1 MKKGLVMALLLT
13 AALSMTACVPFGN
26 RVPDRP
32 APEAEEEVVPDE
44 TEEEAEKEEEKET
57 PAANG
62 DTKDLAEIA
71 SQAVDASAT
80 TDADPVPMGQWAEMA
95 IYATEDS
102 AYHTVYVR
110 MTDVTTQTEDG
121 AKIQEMVDLH
131 NSVSYDFQQIDL
143 SQTELPSDVELCVVE
158 YEIAIPV
165 DFPAPE
171 YGISD
176 PSLMIS
182 ESNIGGG
189 GIPSADGTSTYIGMG
204 SNNEDLAMEED
215 PVFEPG
221 NVYSFRNLFT
231 MVKGYGDY
239 VFQITSYPDG
249 TSDTSADLLYTANF
263 ASK

>member
-26 RVPDRP
+26 RVQNRP

-44 TEEEAEKEEEKET
+44 TEEKAEKEKEKET

-231 MVKGYGDY
+231 MVKGYEDY

-249 TSDTSADLLYTANF
+249 TAETSADLLYTANF
-263 ASK
+263 ASN